1 MKRESGEPTSLRGHR
16 KDFTNHPC
24 LFLAK
29 KSLAVPAGVRA
40 SSCNSFRAS
49 SLPESQW

>member
-29 KSLAVPAGVRA
+29 SLWLFRPEFALRRA
-40 SSCNSFRAS
+40 IPFRAN